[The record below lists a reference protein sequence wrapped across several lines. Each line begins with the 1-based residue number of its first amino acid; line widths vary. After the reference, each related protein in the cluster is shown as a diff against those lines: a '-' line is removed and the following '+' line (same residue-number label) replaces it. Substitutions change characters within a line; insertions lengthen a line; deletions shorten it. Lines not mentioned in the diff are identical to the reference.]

1 MGCGAP
7 VLGGLTPSTFPC
19 RIHVT
24 IDQAAP
30 RAPEFVETLAGAIEV
45 LTNGKL
51 PRVASRGRDV
61 NVWLPNPFSGYACP
75 QLGGGL
81 RARTL
86 ERKREATRAKI
97 RARMNAVHLLVVS
110 VPLEHCSELAY
121 ERIEKLAANMS
132 ASIMRQTSQ
141 YKVHGH
147 FGLFNRAYRHVKTR
161 FIWERLCSAKPPQ
174 TICETGFNAGLSALL
189 MLEAAPDARL
199 ISFFLPPLT
208 VCDLPPLTN
217 GCGGST
223 RMPPRRASA
232 QN

>member
-1 MGCGAP
+1 MP
-7 VLGGLTPSTFPC
+7 LGW
-19 RIHVT
+19 
-24 IDQAAP
+24 A
-30 RAPEFVETLAGAIEV
+30 
-45 LTNGKL
+45 
-51 PRVASRGRDV
+51 
-61 NVWLPNPFSGYACP
+61 
-75 QLGGGL
+75 GL

-199 ISFFLPPLT
+199 ISFDLGDMAWSRIAAQVLKSSYPERFLGVEYGYSEKTIPRYAAAHPT
-208 VCDLPPLTN
+208 FRCDAMLID
-217 GCGGST
+217 GGKSRKVRSADIENLHIMSRRGT
-223 RMPPRRASA
+223 RLFLDEVPHPCAPHL
-232 QN
+232 